1 MADCLSDRELIARVQ
16 MMRPGESTVYFQG
29 HLSES
34 AFYFPNV
41 ARLRDA
47 AQRLSNMKMLRP
59 TGEIYVG
66 MGLVTLSQFRTGESF
81 SYIATKLR
89 W

>member
-1 MADCLSDRELIARVQ
+1 MADCLTETELIARVQ
-16 MMRPGESTVYFQG
+16 MMRRGERMVYFQG

-34 AFYFPNV
+34 AYYYPKV

-59 TGEIYVG
+59 TGEIHTG
-66 MGLVTLSQFRTGESF
+66 MGLVTLSQFRVGASF
-81 SYIATKLR
+81 SYIATKLA
-89 W
+89 

>member
-1 MADCLSDRELIARVQ
+1 MPPECLSETELIARVQ

-29 HLSES
+29 NLSES
-34 AFYFPNV
+34 AFCFPKV

-59 TGEIYVG
+59 TGEIRAG
-66 MGLVTLSQFRTGESF
+66 MGLITLVQLRVGKDF
-81 SYIATKLR
+81 SYIATKLV
-89 W
+89 

>member
-1 MADCLSDRELIARVQ
+1 MVACLSEAQLISRVR

-29 HLSES
+29 NLAES
-34 AFYFPNV
+34 AFYYPKV

-59 TGEIYVG
+59 SGEIHAG
-66 MGLVTLSQFRTGESF
+66 MGLVTLVQFRAGESF

-89 W
+89 

>member
-1 MADCLSDRELIARVQ
+1 MVDCLSDRELIARVQ
-16 MMRPGESTVYFQG
+16 MMRPGESTIYFHG

-34 AFYFPNV
+34 AFYFPKV

-59 TGEIYVG
+59 TGEIHTG
-66 MGLVTLSQFRTGESF
+66 MGLVTLSQFRHGCNF

-89 W
+89 